1 MPACF
6 TCGREA
12 EAEVNGRPYCHVGTS
27 PTHYQLALYDEAA
40 MQPGDQPT
48 STWMRALREMY
59 LGEED

>member
-27 PTHYQLALYDEAA
+27 PTHYQLALYE
-40 MQPGDQPT
+40 QSRPT
-48 STWMRALREMY
+48 STWLRALSKMY
-59 LGEED
+59 LGERS

>member
-27 PTHYQLALYDEAA
+27 PTHYQLALYE
-40 MQPGDQPT
+40 QSRPT
-48 STWMRALREMY
+48 STWMRALRKMY